1 MMSPQEYENQS
12 KTSRQINFLLT
23 KAVDLINK
31 MTSKKKVPD
40 TEGMDAALMAEVV
53 KKATVRIPAYPRGAP
68 IRIEYSYD
76 VDGIIRVRV
85 FDLV

>member
-31 MTSKKKVPD
+31 MTSKKKLPD

-53 KKATVRIPAYPRGAP
+53 KKATVRIPVKFSLPLQPLMLRPSPQYPVLSFLKS
-68 IRIEYSYD
+68 SY
-76 VDGIIRVRV
+76 
-85 FDLV
+85 